1 MKTKINTPDDYG
13 EFPHEGVVY
22 DFDNRVNYDKESD
35 SLYIYIAPPQ
45 GKVGCVLVYHDE
57 SSLISIDTDELNTQV
72 GIEICGVTHILEKFN
87 LNTKNSN
94 N

>member
-1 MKTKINTPDDYG
+1 MKTKTDAPDDYDKY
-13 EFPHEGVVY
+13 PHEGVVY
-22 DFDNRVNYDKESD
+22 DFDNRVSYDEESD

-57 SSLISIDTDELNTQV
+57 TSLVSIDTDEVNTQV
-72 GIEICGVTHILEKFN
+72 GIEICGLTHVLEKFN
-87 LNTKNSN
+87 LNKKISN